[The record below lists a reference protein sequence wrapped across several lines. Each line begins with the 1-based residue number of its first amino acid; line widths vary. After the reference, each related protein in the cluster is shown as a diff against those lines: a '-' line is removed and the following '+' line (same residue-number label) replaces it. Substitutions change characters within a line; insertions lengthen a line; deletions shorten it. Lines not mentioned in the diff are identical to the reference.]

1 LEWIELKKKIYTSK
15 TLRMTNYLAKKY
27 DIIGTAPDRNNPRYV
42 VFLFEDSNE
51 LREYLSKYNNGLN
64 K

>member
-1 LEWIELKKKIYTSK
+1 MDKKKYTSK

-27 DIIGTAPDRNNPRYV
+27 DIIGVVPDRNNPRYC

-51 LREYLSKYNNGLN
+51 LREYLKEYDNGL
-64 K
+64 KK